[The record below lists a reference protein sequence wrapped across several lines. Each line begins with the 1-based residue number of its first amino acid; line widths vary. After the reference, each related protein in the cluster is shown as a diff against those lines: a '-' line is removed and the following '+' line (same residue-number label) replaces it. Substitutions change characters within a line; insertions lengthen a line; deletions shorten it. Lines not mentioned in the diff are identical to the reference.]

1 MLYCIT
7 NIELLRYVKIKT
19 VSIYE
24 MKGEKTFIV
33 VIQMVKEYKPSEI
46 EKKWQ
51 EKWQEKNVFKS
62 ENKVEGK
69 QNYYTLEMFAY
80 PSGKLHVGHLR
91 NYAIGDAIA
100 RYKKMKGFNVLH
112 PFGWDSFGLPAE
124 NAAIDNGAHPGQ
136 WTKANI
142 DNMRRQL
149 KLMGLSYDWD
159 REISTYTPEY
169 YKWNQLFFIEMYKK
183 GLVYKKRSYV
193 NWCPDCNTVLANEQ
207 VEDGKCWRHSKTDVI
222 QKELSQW
229 YLKIT
234 DYAEELLQGHEEL
247 KGHWPD
253 KVLAM
258 QKNWIGKSTGS
269 EINFVL
275 DYKFDSNSQD
285 KESNLNIGNNGE
297 VIIPVFTT
305 RADTLF
311 GVTYAVIAPEHP
323 LVEEIVLKENPS
335 LKEAVD
341 KMINEDKINRTAEDK
356 EKEGMFTGLY
366 VINPVN
372 NEKVP
377 LWIGNYVLMDYG
389 TGAVMA
395 VPAHDERDFFFAKKY
410 NLPIRI
416 VINPVDKDEN
426 PEKIVVEEMEG
437 AYTLNGI
444 LVNSDEFD
452 GTKNTEAKIKITEK
466 LEKEGKGK
474 KTVNYRLHDWL
485 ISRQRYWG
493 TPIPVIYD
501 EDGNIH
507 LEEKENLPVKLPT
520 DIEFNGKGN
529 PLETSEEFKNVI
541 LPNGKKGRRETDT
554 MDTFVDSSWYYLRYL
569 DSHNTEKPF
578 EKANADSWTPVDQ
591 YIGGIEH
598 AVMHLLYARFFHKAL
613 RDMGLVATN
622 EPFKRLLTQ
631 GMVLGPSYYSQNE
644 RKFYFPKDVEIKDTK
659 AFSKSTGEELTV
671 KIEKMSKSKN
681 NGVDPEEIVKE
692 YGADPARVFTLF
704 AAPPEK
710 ELEWNVNG
718 LAGAYRFINRL
729 FLIISDSFEFADK
742 NAGKEDNYG
751 IDLSKR
757 SEKDEEI
764 QKKLHQTVK
773 KVTES
778 IEDDFHFNTAIAA
791 VMELLNDMT
800 TYKQE
805 VIDKND
811 VSTESKKIWKEVL
824 DKVILLIA
832 PFAPHIADELWEI
845 IGNKTFTFEEEW
857 PTFEEELTKEHKMNL
872 VVQINGKIR
881 ETIPAKIGLP
891 KEEYEKLAF
900 DSEKIKKA
908 IEGKEIVKVIVVP
921 NKLVNIVVKG

>member
-1 MLYCIT
+1 
-7 NIELLRYVKIKT
+7 
-19 VSIYE
+19 
-24 MKGEKTFIV
+24 
-33 VIQMVKEYKPSEI
+33 MVKEYKPSEI

-258 QKNWIGKSTGS
+258 QKNWIGKSIGS

-297 VIIPVFTT
+297 IIIPVFTT

-335 LKEAVD
+335 LKAAVD

-416 VINPVDKDEN
+416 VINPVDKDGN

-520 DIEFNGKGN
+520 DIEFSGKGN
-529 PLETSEEFKNVI
+529 PLETSEEFKNVT

-578 EKANADSWTPVDQ
+578 EKENADSWTPVDQ

-613 RDMGLVATN
+613 RDMGLVETN

-742 NAGKEDNYG
+742 NAGKENNYG
-751 IDLSKR
+751 IDLNKR
-757 SEKDEEI
+757 NEKDEEI

-845 IGNKTFTFEEEW
+845 IGNTTFTFEEEW

-908 IEGKEIVKVIVVP
+908 VEGKEIVKVIVVP
-921 NKLVNIVVKG
+921 NKLVNIVIKG

>member
-1 MLYCIT
+1 
-7 NIELLRYVKIKT
+7 
-19 VSIYE
+19 
-24 MKGEKTFIV
+24 
-33 VIQMVKEYKPSEI
+33 MVKEYKPSEI

-51 EKWQEKNVFKS
+51 EKWQEKKVFKS

-416 VINPVDKDEN
+416 VINPVDKDGN
-426 PEKIVVEEMEG
+426 PEKIVVEDMEG

-520 DIEFNGKGN
+520 DIEFSGKGN
-529 PLETSEEFKNVI
+529 PLETSEEFKNVT

-578 EKANADSWTPVDQ
+578 EKENADSWTPVDQ

-613 RDMGLVATN
+613 RDMGLVETN

-742 NAGKEDNYG
+742 NAGKENNYR

-811 VSTESKKIWKEVL
+811 VSTESRKIWKEVL

-845 IGNKTFTFEEEW
+845 TGNTTFTFEEEW